1 MIAADKPTITYG
13 LRGLAYF
20 DVFVWGPD
28 HDLHSGL
35 YGGTVHNPAQA
46 LIELIAGMHDE
57 NGSITLPGFYDPV
70 RPVSAEEHADMAKLP
85 QDEAFYLE
93 QTGVPELWGEP
104 DYLPVERVG
113 ARPTL
118 EVNGFLSGYTGEGS
132 KTVLPAKAMAKI
144 SCRLV
149 PDQTPHEVHKQ
160 LLAYMEAN
168 APKTIKWEVRL
179 LNSGPTAIQTGTCRP
194 SSPWPRR
201 WKQSGVCSRYSSA
214 KAVRSRWWPCC
225 KIILAPSL
233 YCLVPVCRKTTSM
246 RRTSDCICRPGT
258 ENHRRDH
265 PLLLQFGIICG
276 GDLHCPGRHYLGQ
289 GLRPCRTYKRNIGM
303 EDRIITYGGQ
313 AVIEGV
319 LMRGQKAYAIAM
331 RDPDGVIVLHEEKL
345 ANVYRSRITKIPFL
359 RGIILLWDALGLG
372 MRALTISAN
381 TQTGEDEKLE
391 GWPLYLTIGVSLT
404 LGIGLFFLLPAGVGS
419 LAEHFLGWNV
429 WWNNLLEGVFR
440 LLLLVG
446 YIWAIGFMPDIKRLF
461 GYHGAEHKTINAYEA
476 GAELTP
482 ESVAKF
488 PLEHAR
494 CGTAFMLTLV
504 LLSILV
510 FTALGPLPVFWRLAS
525 RVLLIPLLAGV
536 AVEYIRWTAN
546 HLDSKLVQW
555 MIKPNLALQSLT
567 TREPDLPCW
576 RSPSIPSRVC
586 VRQNRKS

>member
-1 MIAADKPTITYG
+1 
-13 LRGLAYF
+13 
-20 DVFVWGPD
+20 
-28 HDLHSGL
+28 
-35 YGGTVHNPAQA
+35 
-46 LIELIAGMHDE
+46 
-57 NGSITLPGFYDPV
+57 
-70 RPVSAEEHADMAKLP
+70 
-85 QDEAFYLE
+85 
-93 QTGVPELWGEP
+93 
-104 DYLPVERVG
+104 
-113 ARPTL
+113 
-118 EVNGFLSGYTGEGS
+118 
-132 KTVLPAKAMAKI
+132 
-144 SCRLV
+144 
-149 PDQTPHEVHKQ
+149 
-160 LLAYMEAN
+160 
-168 APKTIKWEVRL
+168 
-179 LNSGPTAIQTGTCRP
+179 
-194 SSPWPRR
+194 
-201 WKQSGVCSRYSSA
+201 
-214 KAVRSRWWPCC
+214 
-225 KIILAPSL
+225 
-233 YCLVPVCRKTTSM
+233 
-246 RRTSDCICRPGT
+246 
-258 ENHRRDH
+258 
-265 PLLLQFGIICG
+265 
-276 GDLHCPGRHYLGQ
+276 
-289 GLRPCRTYKRNIGM
+289 M

-331 RDPDGVIVLHEEKL
+331 RDPDGKIVLHEEKL

-419 LAEHFLGWNV
+419 LAEHLLGWNV
-429 WWNNLLEGVFR
+429 WWNNLLEGVVR

-504 LLSILV
+504 LLSILA

-525 RVLLIPLLAGV
+525 RVLLIPVLAGI

-546 HLDSKLVQW
+546 HLDSKIVQW

-567 TREPDLPCW
+567 TREPDHAMLEVAIH
-576 RSPSIPSRVC
+576 SFQSM
-586 VRQNRKS
+586 RQAESEIVT